1 MNGVVYLSD
10 INFLCSLFFLS
21 LASLSLS
28 PLFCSDV
35 LGFCVLFFCAGGS
48 YSVFFIFDVLD
59 CVFFCRALT

>member
-1 MNGVVYLSD
+1 MVYLSD
-10 INFLCSLFFLS
+10 IYFLVLSFLS
-21 LASLSLS
+21 LSLLFFLS

-35 LGFCVLFFCAGGS
+35 LGLWCFCAGGS